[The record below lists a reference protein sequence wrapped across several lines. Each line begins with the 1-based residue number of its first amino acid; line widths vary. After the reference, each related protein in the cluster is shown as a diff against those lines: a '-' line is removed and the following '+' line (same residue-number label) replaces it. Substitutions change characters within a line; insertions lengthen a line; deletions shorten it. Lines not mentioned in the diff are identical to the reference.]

1 MLFLCVFLGFK
12 LVEFQK
18 YEKIGRFKSV
28 VFAVILAPT
37 ERNKKQKLNQLTKS
51 ASQANF
57 TNYANFTPAIMKE
70 IKGRL
75 N

>member
-18 YEKIGRFKSV
+18 YEKIGRFKSGDNIE
-28 VFAVILAPT
+28 AVK
-37 ERNKKQKLNQLTKS
+37 RFSQLTKS

-57 TNYANFTPAIMKE
+57 TNCANFAPAIMNE
-70 IKGRL
+70 IKGGQI
-75 N
+75 